1 VSAKENP
8 ELGTPT
14 TPEGFGRV
22 ASIDQARKAARRRP
36 AGLTGAE
43 RRLLLEEIATV
54 SAELCDLKD
63 CHVFTT
69 GFGEP
74 IYPDTVT
81 ALPRKLINAYN
92 HPKEEKPPAE
102 PLPYARLH
110 DLRHI
115 HATTLLLAGVPV
127 HVVAARLGHAD
138 PAITLRVYAHVV
150 RSAETAAA
158 DVFAKAIKAA

>member
-1 VSAKENP
+1 MSGGAVVRSRD
-8 ELGTPT
+8 G
-14 TPEGFGRV
+14 
-22 ASIDQARKAARRRP
+22 SARRGRTP
-36 AGLTGAE
+36 GPRAG
-43 RRLLLEEIATV
+43 R
-54 SAELCDLKD
+54 
-63 CHVFTT
+63 
-69 GFGEP
+69 
-74 IYPDTVT
+74 
-81 ALPRKLINAYN
+81 
-92 HPKEEKPPAE
+92 PPAE

>member
-1 VSAKENP
+1 M
-8 ELGTPT
+8 L
-14 TPEGFGRV
+14 
-22 ASIDQARKAARRRP
+22 
-36 AGLTGAE
+36 AGDEWRGE
-43 RRLLLEEIATV
+43 
-54 SAELCDLKD
+54 KD

-69 GFGEP
+69 GLGEP

-92 HPKEEKPPAE
+92 HPKEGRPPAE